1 VTPPPSAP
9 DPVPL
14 RDLISRNLRRLR
26 EGTAVGHEDLARA
39 AHRYGLGW
47 TASWLASAERG
58 AKAITAEQLVAL
70 PVVLSDA
77 LGFRV
82 GLADLL
88 FGDEPVLLAKEATGA
103 RDAVSP
109 TYLREVLTA
118 PAVRRAFTAPGTPF
132 ATAVS
137 DGDAMFRAAEKMRE
151 IARAGLGDVDIRA
164 LARAEAG
171 AGEAEDKLA
180 RRLAVPPIV
189 VIAAAA
195 SLWGRALSEERAA
208 RLAVDPEAPHT
219 KPGTVTRQLSAEVTA
234 RIMEAESES
243 SDPLPDGP
251 APSS

>member
-1 VTPPPSAP
+1 MTDADGP
-9 DPVPL
+9 DRVPL

-26 EGTAVGHEDLARA
+26 EGTAVGHEDLAKA
-39 AHRYGLGW
+39 ARRYGLGW
-47 TASWLASAERG
+47 TAPWLASVERG
-58 AKAITAEQLVAL
+58 ARALTAEQLVAL

-88 FGDEPVLLAKEATGA
+88 FGDEPVLLAKEATGP

-132 ATAVS
+132 AGTVSDSDAVS
-137 DGDAMFRAAEKMRE
+137 RAGEKMHV
-151 IARAGLGDVDIRA
+151 IARAGLGDVDVRA

-171 AGEAEDKLA
+171 AGEAEEKLA

-195 SLWGRALSEERAA
+195 SLWGRALTEERAA
-208 RLAVDPEAPHT
+208 RLAADPEAAHT
-219 KPGTVTRQLSAEVTA
+219 RPAAVTRQLSADVTA
-234 RIMEAESES
+234 RIMEAESAE
-243 SDPLPDGP
+243 PLPGDP
-251 APSS
+251 ALSS